1 MDDHQTV
8 ALSIES
14 LPPRQLH
21 VARSFDQREVSPGV
35 RNISRGLEGPP
46 LLLRLALVDA
56 MTGAPVF
63 GAVVR
68 IEQRIGAET
77 LCGSQSTDSQGIVR
91 FTSLYPD
98 RHSALPCPALSV
110 AIASDDQ
117 QPQLYQEAWTGRV
130 HLPGACNCAVAY
142 DDAPRLALRPIT
154 DHGLDDGH
162 YGCVTIGVDTFA
174 LSSQIGVAGYD
185 KQPVTPL

>member
-1 MDDHQTV
+1 MDDHQSV

-14 LPPRQLH
+14 LPPRQLP
-21 VARSFDQREVSPGV
+21 VARSFHQREASPGV

-56 MTGAPVF
+56 MTGAPVV

-68 IEQRIGAET
+68 IEQHIGADT

-98 RHSALPCPALSV
+98 RQRALPCLALSV

-117 QPQLYQEAWTGRV
+117 QPQLYQEAWAGRL
-130 HLPGACNCAVAY
+130 HLPGVCNCAVA
-142 DDAPRLALRPIT
+142 DDDEPWLALRPIT
-154 DHGLDDGH
+154 DHGLDDGY
-162 YGCVTIGVDTFA
+162 YGSVTIGVDTFA

-185 KQPVTPL
+185 KQPIAPF

>member
-1 MDDHQTV
+1 MDDHQSV

-14 LPPRQLH
+14 PPPRQLP
-21 VARSFDQREVSPGV
+21 VRSFHQREASPSV

-56 MTGAPVF
+56 MTGAPVV
-63 GAVVR
+63 GALVR
-68 IEQRIGAET
+68 IEQHNGAET

-98 RHSALPCPALSV
+98 RHSAFACLALSV
-110 AIASDDQ
+110 ALASDDQ
-117 QPQLYQEAWTGRV
+117 QPQLYQEAWAGSV
-130 HLPGACNCAVAY
+130 HLPGVCNCAVVD
-142 DDAPRLALRPIT
+142 DDAARLVVRPIT
-154 DHGLDDGH
+154 DHGLDDG
-162 YGCVTIGVDTFA
+162 YYASLTIGIDTFA

-185 KQPVTPL
+185 KQPNTPF

>member
-14 LPPRQLH
+14 LPPQQLP
-21 VARSFDQREVSPGV
+21 VAHSFKQRETSPGV

-56 MTGAPVF
+56 MTGAPVV
-63 GAVVR
+63 GALVR
-68 IEQRIGAET
+68 IEQHNGAET

-98 RHSALPCPALSV
+98 RHSAFACLALSV
-110 AIASDDQ
+110 ALASDDQ
-117 QPQLYQEAWTGRV
+117 QPQLYQEAWAGSV
-130 HLPGACNCAVAY
+130 HLPGVCNCAVVD
-142 DDAPRLALRPIT
+142 DDAARLVVRPIT
-154 DHGLDDGH
+154 DHGLDDG
-162 YGCVTIGVDTFA
+162 YYASLTIGIDTFA

-185 KQPVTPL
+185 KQPISPF

>member
-1 MDDHQTV
+1 MDDHQSV

-14 LPPRQLH
+14 LPPQQLP
-21 VARSFDQREVSPGV
+21 VARSFHQREASPGV
-35 RNISRGLEGPP
+35 RNMSRGLEGPP

-56 MTGAPVF
+56 MTGAPIF

-68 IEQRIGAET
+68 IEQHIDADT

-98 RHSALPCPALSV
+98 RQRALPCLALSV

-117 QPQLYQEAWTGRV
+117 QPQLYQEAWAGRL
-130 HLPGACNCAVAY
+130 HLPGVCNCAVA
-142 DDAPRLALRPIT
+142 DDDEPWLALRPIT
-154 DHGLDDGH
+154 DHGLDDGY
-162 YGCVTIGVDTFA
+162 YGSVTIGVDTFA

-185 KQPVTPL
+185 KQPIAPF

>member
-1 MDDHQTV
+1 MDDHQSV

-14 LPPRQLH
+14 LPPQQLP
-21 VARSFDQREVSPGV
+21 VARSFYQREASPGV
-35 RNISRGLEGPP
+35 RNISQCLEGPP

-91 FTSLYPD
+91 FTSLYPV
-98 RHSALPCPALSV
+98 RQRALPCLALSV
-110 AIASDDQ
+110 AVASDDQ
-117 QPQLYQEAWTGRV
+117 QPQLYQEAWAGRV
-130 HLPGACNCAVAY
+130 HLPGVCNCAVA
-142 DDAPRLALRPIT
+142 DDAEPWLALRPIT
-154 DHGLDDGH
+154 DDGLDDGH
-162 YGCVTIGVDTFA
+162 YGSVTIGVDTFA
-174 LSSQIGVAGYD
+174 LSSQIGLAGYD
-185 KQPVTPL
+185 KQPVTPF